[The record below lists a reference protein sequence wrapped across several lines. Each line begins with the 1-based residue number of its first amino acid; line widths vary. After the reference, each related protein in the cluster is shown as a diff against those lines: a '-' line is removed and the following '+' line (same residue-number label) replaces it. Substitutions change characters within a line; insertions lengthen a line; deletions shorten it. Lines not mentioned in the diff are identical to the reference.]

1 MVMRR
6 RAMGKK
12 ALYVVRPLERR
23 PGASATSITDRVQP
37 HFGRPPVLGT
47 RLQPN
52 PGFDSFQL
60 GCRAPFGMPFTG
72 AGAPMHTHF
81 FLPEIRDMPGVCEF
95 VAPAI
100 EAGGMSTLKS

>member
-1 MVMRR
+1 MVMGRQ
-6 RAMGKK
+6 AMGKK

-23 PGASATSITDRVQP
+23 PGASVTSFTDRVQP
-37 HFGRPPVLGT
+37 HFGRPPVLGI

-60 GCRAPFGMPFTG
+60 GCSAPFGMPFTG

-81 FLPEIRDMPGVCEF
+81 FARNTRYARGLRVLCTRD
-95 VAPAI
+95 
-100 EAGGMSTLKS
+100 